1 MGEKTT
7 VQEII
12 IVGWGLAGA
21 ALGWELYF
29 REQSFSVKDSLENHS
44 TRVAAGLVNPVVFK
58 RLTKSWNADVLMPYA
73 DDFYTR
79 IEEILGLKLVSRKS
93 IFRVFASVEE
103 ANNWASKE
111 GDDRF
116 SPYLTSP
123 SKAELPAE
131 SAVQFPNGIGEVKTI
146 GNLDTVKFLEASKEF
161 FLAKEVQFDTGFF
174 DETELNPTKTYIF
187 SEGYGLRKN
196 PFFKYLPLNLTHG
209 ETLLIE
215 TKELNFDATLNKNM
229 FVMQVAPSIYKV
241 GATYNWELT
250 EPVTTAAAK
259 NELIE
264 RLESFTSFPYTII
277 EHKAGIRPTVIDRKP
292 LLGVHPAQKNA
303 FVFNGLGTKGVMIAP
318 YYAGHLLDHI
328 LKDES
333 LEREVDIQRF
343 EHYYLPIRK

>member
-1 MGEKTT
+1 MSENTNGQDI
-7 VQEII
+7 V
-12 IVGWGLAGA
+12 IVGWGLAGT
-21 ALGWELYF
+21 ALAWELYF
-29 REQSFSVKDSLENHS
+29 LGKSFSVKDSLENHS

-58 RLTKSWNADVLMPYA
+58 RLTKSWNADVLMPSA
-73 DDFYTR
+73 ADFYSR
-79 IEEILGLKLVSRKS
+79 VEQVLEIKLLSRKS

-103 ANNWASKE
+103 SNNWASKE

-116 SPYLTSP
+116 SSCLKSP
-123 SKAELPAE
+123 SKEQLPAL
-131 SAVQFPNGIGEVKTI
+131 STVQFPHGIGEVKTI
-146 GNLDTVKFLEASKEF
+146 GNLDTIKFLEASKDF
-161 FLAKEVQFDTGFF
+161 FLEKGVQFDSGFF
-174 DETELNPTKTYIF
+174 LKEELNPTKTYIF
-187 SEGYGLRKN
+187 AEGYGLRKN
-196 PFFKYLPLNLTHG
+196 PFFNYLPLNLTHG

-215 TKELNFDATLNKNM
+215 TQELNFDATLNKNM
-229 FVMQVAPSIYKV
+229 FVMQVAPTVYKV

-250 EPVTTAAAK
+250 EPVTTEAAK

-264 RLESFTSFPYTII
+264 RLESFTTFEYKIL

-328 LKDES
+328 LKGEA

-343 EHYYLPIRK
+343 EHYYLPNRK